1 MSINIKIKLSMNG
14 VPGQAIAPPLKPG
27 KGIYKSGS
35 TK

>member
-14 VPGQAIAPPLKPG
+14 VPGQAIAKPQKAG
-27 KGIYKSGS
+27 NGIYKSGS